1 MTVEDILNIDN
12 IDELHKIII
21 HHEVE
26 IEELKKQ
33 NNLLQM
39 ENTSLNGFY
48 NSQKEFNE
56 THFTLDSNDAKTI
69 YSYLNKHADN
79 QFRGR
84 SVYANLANFVRDI
97 TGKENERDCNE

>member
-39 ENTSLNGFY
+39 ENTSLNGF
-48 NSQKEFNE
+48 
-56 THFTLDSNDAKTI
+56 
-69 YSYLNKHADN
+69 
-79 QFRGR
+79 
-84 SVYANLANFVRDI
+84 
-97 TGKENERDCNE
+97 

>member
-1 MTVEDILNIDN
+1 MTINDITSIDN

-26 IEELKKQ
+26 IENLKKQ
-33 NNLLQM
+33 KTLLQM
-39 ENTSLNGFY
+39 EVTSLNGFY
-48 NSQKEFNE
+48 IRQKEFNE
-56 THFTLDSNDAKTI
+56 THFTLDSDEAKTI

-97 TGKENERDCNE
+97 AGKENE